1 VGQGF
6 SFVFGEGDLRGL
18 FDRLMS
24 VFRRHDRAS
33 PEARSAMRGR
43 APVDHVVLLD
53 GTLGSLRSDRL
64 TSIGIIYRFLRRAA
78 PKASVYYGRGLQW
91 REWHDTSDVWF
102 GWGVNR
108 QILRAYGWLAM
119 RYHPGDRIFLIGY
132 SRGAFA
138 ARSLAGMI
146 ERVGLLR
153 AEAAIERNTQMAWR
167 HYEGATPAPILHGF
181 RDGLCHPSVRL
192 EMVGA
197 FDTVSALGVRLP
209 FFWIWNER
217 RAQFHDHL
225 LGQSVHHGYQALALD
240 ETRSVL
246 EPLIWDSEGTG
257 ASRIEQVW
265 FRGCHGDIGGQLGH
279 YEDSRPLAN
288 IPLVWMLEKAEALG
302 LSLPP
307 DWQDDFPRDANAASV
322 GSWRGW
328 GKYSLLRAPRVVG
341 RDPSESLHESVP
353 LAPPGGW
360 RAILRPR
367 LLYPKPAVPPASSA
381 SGGHHETGGGA
392 RSVEPPIL
400 SAPNLAA
407 RDSG

>member
-1 VGQGF
+1 M
-6 SFVFGEGDLRGL
+6 RRL
-18 FDRLMS
+18 FDRVMS
-24 VFRRHDRAS
+24 VFRRHDKAR
-33 PEARSAMRGR
+33 PEARTAARGR
-43 APVDHVVLLD
+43 GSVDHVLLLD
-53 GTLGSLRSDRL
+53 GTMGSLRSDRM

-78 PKASVYYGRGLQW
+78 PTASVYYGKGLQW

-119 RYHPGDRIFLIGY
+119 RYRPGDRIFLIGY

-153 AEAAIERNTQMAWR
+153 ADVAIERNTKTAWR
-167 HYEGATPAPILHGF
+167 HYEGATPAPIMQGF

-209 FFWIWNER
+209 FFWVLNDR
-217 RAQFHDHL
+217 RARFHSHI
-225 LGQSVHHGYQALALD
+225 LGESVHHGYQALALD

-246 EPLIWDSEGTG
+246 EPLIWDCEGTG

-265 FRGCHGDIGGQLGH
+265 FRGCHGDIGGQLAH
-279 YEDSRPLAN
+279 FEDARPLAN

-307 DWQDDFPRDANAASV
+307 DWQEAFPRDVNAPSV

-328 GKYSLLRAPRVVG
+328 GKFSLLRAPRMVG
-341 RDPSESLHESVP
+341 RDPSESLHETVV
-353 LAPPGGW
+353 LTRPGKW
-360 RAILRPR
+360 KAILRPR
-367 LLYPKPAVPPASSA
+367 LMREDMYLSEKVTPAPMPPASGS
-381 SGGHHETGGGA
+381 HHETGGGSSSIESPVL
-392 RSVEPPIL
+392 R
-400 SAPNLAA
+400 APDLAT
-407 RDSG
+407 RDTG